1 MLEEVWEGSVN
12 MRPLCSYK
20 YIKQAMPRE
29 RETRGFSAIS
39 SIDKNRILKTLDYK
53 YYLCK
58 SL

>member
-29 RETRGFSAIS
+29 KESERQEDFLLLVL
-39 SIDKNRILKTLDYK
+39 SIKIEF
-53 YYLCK
+53 
-58 SL
+58 